1 MRICPNAAT
10 QKQRKKSAYPWKA
23 SNRKKNKNKNKT
35 REYSLQRKGK
45 KNLYIYINSENCPAE
60 ERENKKKLTPSIE
73 SFAQFCHKIS

>member
-1 MRICPNAAT
+1 MQQHRNKGKNLLIHGRP
-10 QKQRKKSAYPWKA
+10 QIG
-23 SNRKKNKNKNKT
+23 KKNKNKNKT